1 MPELFFTGLLI
12 GAIIGAP
19 IGPVGTATLLEMTA
33 GSHRRAVAGM
43 TGCIAAEIVLLFVAV
58 FGTGRLSAYLISL
71 PKIVPVAV
79 GMVMLAIGLYY
90 LMATRLPR
98 LGGAT
103 TFLIAFKIT
112 LLAPNNLAALIALI
126 VAMGLAAKLNSPTHD
141 AAFMIGEL
149 LGVTLCWI
157 GLLWLG
163 WRLRRYPGTQK
174 AVPWLRRGTG
184 AVMIMAGAIIVA
196 RQFLSL

>member
-1 MPELFFTGLLI
+1 VPELFFTGLLI
-12 GAIIGAP
+12 GAIVGAP
-19 IGPVGTATLLEMTA
+19 IGPVGTATLLELTA
-33 GSHRRAVAGM
+33 GSYRRAVAGM
-43 TGCIAAEIVLLFVAV
+43 SGCIAAEIVLLFVAV

-90 LMATRLPR
+90 LIATRMPR
-98 LGGAT
+98 LGSAT

-126 VAMGLAAKLNSPTHD
+126 VAMGLAARLNGLAHD
-141 AAFMIGEL
+141 AVFMVGEF
-149 LGVTLCWI
+149 LGVMFCWL

-163 WRLRRYPGTQK
+163 WRLRRHPSMPK

-184 AVMIMAGAIIVA
+184 AIMIIAGTIIIA
-196 RQFLSL
+196 RQFFPL